1 MIAGSVFI
9 GPTIVGSSFGDYT
22 SATKYNANAVVLA
35 SKLLSLK
42 LSSQELTLE
51 NSDNFYRDLEE
62 LSLLSVTM

>member
-1 MIAGSVFI
+1 MISGSGFI
-9 GPTIVGSSFGDYT
+9 GLTIVGGSFGDYT

-42 LSSQELTLE
+42 LSSQELTLD
-51 NSDNFYRDLEE
+51 NSCDFSIDLEA